1 MDTQDDDFIKT
12 KCEQLVKKSKLLYDE
27 LYILYDELYILSEAV
42 GCEKAKHHTNLLL
55 ENILQEVN
63 SLRPSKHMRTERK
76 ETSDCIMFFCRKTER
91 VRFLFVLK
99 YMHN

>member
-12 KCEQLVKKSKLLYDE
+12 KCEQLVKKSTL
-27 LYILYDELYILSEAV
+27 LYDELYILSEAV

-55 ENILQEVN
+55 ENILQEVD
-63 SLRPSKHMRTERK
+63 SLRPSKHMRTEK
-76 ETSDCIMFFCRKTER
+76 NETSDCIMFFCRKTER

-99 YMHN
+99 YMHT